1 MTNWAT
7 SQLDKCWQEEIN
19 APVLVTNQR
28 RRGSNWPWNY
38 RCAYT
43 QWVNPSVLWKM
54 SLIKLLSETIC
65 SEEKPGIYITQ
76 FLFMIWFC
84 VTSNNFVIS
93 SPQIYFSVVLP
104 DYMYIHWR
112 GSVIS
117 LRNNVNYKQ
126 LAGNIVTFCRK
137 HAGSGPL
144 IFFC

>member
-65 SEEKPGIYITQ
+65 SEEKLV
-76 FLFMIWFC
+76 FFFMIWFC
-84 VTSNNFVIS
+84 VTSNNFVIP

-117 LRNNVNYKQ
+117 LRNNVYYKQ

-137 HAGSGPL
+137 HAGSGRL